1 MKKSIA
7 KYIDHTLLKADATSA
22 DIARICEEAKTNGF
36 ASVCVNPF
44 WVPQCAK
51 ALKGTGVAVCTVIGF
66 PLGATSLTA
75 KVTEA
80 VQAIQDGASE
90 LDFVLNQGL
99 FRADAKACHAELAVM
114 VHACRNAA
122 RTPRPPVKKGA
133 PGEKGAPG
141 KKLVLK
147 LILECCNLTKK
158 EIASASLI
166 AKKAGFDFVKT
177 STGFGKGGATTA
189 DVRLMRKT
197 VGPKMG
203 VKAAGGIR
211 DRKTAIAMI
220 RAGATR
226 LGCSCGTALV

>member
-1 MKKSIA
+1 MKINIA
-7 KYIDHTLLKADATSA
+7 KYIDHTILKADATSD
-22 DIARICEEAKTNGF
+22 DISRICEEAKVCGF
-36 ASVCVNPF
+36 ASVCVNPL
-44 WVPQCAK
+44 WVAQCVK
-51 ALKGTGVAVCTVIGF
+51 ALKGSGVEVCTVIGF
-66 PLGATSLTA
+66 PLGATSLVA
-75 KVTEA
+75 KIAES

-99 FRADAKACHAELAVM
+99 FRSDAKACQSELEVM
-114 VHACRNAA
+114 VQVCREAFREMA
-122 RTPRPPVKKGA
+122 EKSRPSGKKSVSA
-133 PGEKGAPG
+133 

-158 EIASASLI
+158 EIASAALM

-177 STGFGKGGATTA
+177 STGFGKGGATVA

-203 VKAAGGIR
+203 VKASGGIR
-211 DRKTAIAMI
+211 DRKSALAMI

-226 LGCSCGTALV
+226 IGCSCGLSLV

>member
-7 KYIDHTLLKADATSA
+7 KYIDHTLLKADATA
-22 DIARICEEAKTNGF
+22 EDIARICEEAKANGF

-44 WVPQCAK
+44 WVEQCAK

-66 PLGATSLTA
+66 PLGATSLAA
-75 KVTEA
+75 KVTES
-80 VQAIQDGASE
+80 VQAMQSGADE

-99 FRADAKACHAELAVM
+99 FRSDAKACQAELAVM
-114 VHACRNAA
+114 VQVCRNAA
-122 RTPRPPVKKGA
+122 RTPRPPVKNR
-133 PGEKGAPG
+133 APG

-158 EIASASLI
+158 EIASAALM

-211 DRKTAIAMI
+211 DRKTALAMI

>member
-1 MKKSIA
+1 MKSIA
-7 KYIDHTLLKADATSA
+7 KYIDHTLLKADATA
-22 DIARICEEAKTNGF
+22 DDIARICDEAKDSGF

-51 ALKGTGVAVCTVIGF
+51 ALKGTGVEVCTVIGF
-66 PLGATSLTA
+66 PLGATSLVT
-75 KVTEA
+75 KVSEA
-80 VQAIQDGASE
+80 VQAIHDGASE

-99 FRADAKACHAELAVM
+99 FRSDAKACQAELAVM
-114 VHACRNAA
+114 VQVCR
-122 RTPRPPVKKGA
+122 RTRKG
-133 PGEKGAPG
+133 
-141 KKLVLK
+141 LVLK

-158 EIASASLI
+158 EIAAAALM

-177 STGFGKGGATTA
+177 STGFGKGGATVA
-189 DVRLMRKT
+189 DVRLMRKA

-211 DRKTAIAMI
+211 DRKTALAMI

-226 LGCSCGTALV
+226 LGCSCGLALV

>member
-1 MKKSIA
+1 MKNIA
-7 KYIDHTLLKADATSA
+7 KYIDHTLLKADATA
-22 DIARICEEAKTNGF
+22 EDIARICEEAKANGF
-36 ASVCVNPF
+36 ASVCVNPC

-51 ALKGTGVAVCTVIGF
+51 ALEGSGVAVCTVIDF
-66 PLGATSLTA
+66 PLGASSLA
-75 KVTEA
+75 ARVTES
-80 VQAIQDGASE
+80 VQALQDGAKE

-99 FRADAKACHAELAVM
+99 FRMDPKACRAELAVAVQM
-114 VHACRNAA
+114 CRKT
-122 RTPRPPVKKGA
+122 RKDV
-133 PGEKGAPG
+133 
-141 KKLVLK
+141 VLK
-147 LILECCNLTKK
+147 LILECCNLTKR
-158 EIASASLI
+158 EIAAASLM

-211 DRKTAIAMI
+211 DRKTALAMI

-226 LGCSCGTALV
+226 LGCSCGLALMAP